1 MAHLFAWLVISIIA
15 LSSVSVSPV
24 LGQVPPT
31 GERFSIVL
39 SGDPFKWEGEL
50 NEQGQKGWDATL
62 TQQPVAGGLILHVVF
77 FSRTP
82 TIKAVDYKVVVAEF
96 FATGDVTSLE
106 SARSQLVTQA
116 NTYGRNGWTLL
127 QALTGQHPGGK
138 SFIALLLKKP
148 TY

>member
-1 MAHLFAWLVISIIA
+1 MAHLLALLVFSIIA

-24 LGQVPPT
+24 LGQVPQT
-31 GERFSIVL
+31 GERFGIVL

-50 NEQGQKGWDATL
+50 NEQGQKGWDAIL
-62 TQQPVAGGLILHVVF
+62 AQQPGSGGLILHVVI

-96 FATGDVTSLE
+96 FATGDVISLE

-148 TY
+148 IY